1 MSTRFARV
9 VIAQQQFH
17 DDLCEE
23 IPARKVVKL
32 LQREH
37 AMVFA
42 PVKGVGLKRLSDS
55 AIVGTSQGT
64 MRHIHRTA
72 RRVLDEQAMQGGDDA
87 AGDHGV
93 ALRG

>member
-37 AMVFA
+37 AAVVRK
-42 PVKGVGLKRLSDS
+42 VKAMNKECNNPCTCCCDNLL
-55 AIVGTSQGT
+55 AW
-64 MRHIHRTA
+64 
-72 RRVLDEQAMQGGDDA
+72 LDE
-87 AGDHGV
+87 
-93 ALRG
+93 RGR

>member
-23 IPARKVVKL
+23 IPARKVVTL

-37 AMVFA
+37 AAMVRK
-42 PVKGVGLKRLSDS
+42 VKADAKLAVKVLKITRDTKEEML
-55 AIVGTSQGT
+55 AEGQ
-64 MRHIHRTA
+64 RQYCA
-72 RRVLDEQAMQGGDDA
+72 ELLAWL
-87 AGDHGV
+87 HG
-93 ALRG
+93 RGR